1 MSLTVLKR
9 RNAAAGFT
17 MMEIIIT
24 LGVIG
29 ILSALVYPTYL
40 KNSRSAKR
48 ADARALLLE
57 DAQYMERVFTESN
70 SYMPLN
76 ASGVATT
83 PTLPTIIAPKNTS
96 GTTTNYDISFAAS
109 SVTATGFT
117 LQAVPKNAMSSDP
130 CKTLTYNNLGQKGT
144 SGTLDDGMTTQT
156 CWSK

>member
-1 MSLTVLKR
+1 MSQTVFER
-9 RNAAAGFT
+9 RNNAGGYSLMEVMIAVVIVALLAA
-17 MMEIIIT
+17 M
-24 LGVIG
+24 
-29 ILSALVYPTYL
+29 VYPTYL